1 LSGVDVKAAIRRAR
15 LSFVA
20 SLFLVALLG
29 TPITTPAGEPVPAP
43 AAAARSAAAQSAVSS
58 AADSTAPEQP
68 AATSA
73 LLPVLAAPAVVR
85 PVARTLRDQAA
96 RPALAPR
103 APPLA

>member
-29 TPITTPAGEPVPAP
+29 TPITTPAVEPVPAP
-43 AAAARSAAAQSAVSS
+43 AVAARSVAQSAVSS
-58 AADSTAPEQP
+58 VADSTAPEQP